1 MIPGALLLAVA
12 VGISAQTD
20 RKNIVGG
27 ESTAERLAE
36 KRTQLYV
43 APRVKT
49 RTGSSLSAVRMTD
62 IHVAPGP
69 GTGRDRLN
77 APVEYAAD
85 LKGMVFGSSSAELNT
100 ILPDGSLTPVP
111 GVNLAANMALPG
123 GDAALTIPIIQ

>member
-1 MIPGALLLAVA
+1 MIPGTLLLAVA

-43 APRVKT
+43 GPRVKT

-62 IHVAPGP
+62 IHVVPGQ
-69 GTGRDRLN
+69 GIGRDRLN
-77 APVEYAAD
+77 APIEYAAD
-85 LKGMVFGSSSAELNT
+85 LKGMVFGSSSAELNNASS
-100 ILPDGSLTPVP
+100 G
-111 GVNLAANMALPG
+111 
-123 GDAALTIPIIQ
+123 